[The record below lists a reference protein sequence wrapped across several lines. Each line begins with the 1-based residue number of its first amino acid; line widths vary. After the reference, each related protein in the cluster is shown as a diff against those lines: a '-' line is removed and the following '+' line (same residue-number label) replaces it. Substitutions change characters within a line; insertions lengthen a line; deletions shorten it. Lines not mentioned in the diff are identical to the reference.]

1 MKPSTSNHRRPFIIG
16 TLMILILLL
25 TGSAGAGVY
34 RYQDENGNWHF
45 SDRPVEGMADSQSQT
60 EPGIA
65 PSHGQD
71 LAQRLSDMFAPKND
85 IERVSIATVAIQTA
99 AGYGSRFFITDDGYI
114 LTNRHVLQGDK
125 TQKQAIEK
133 QYLNYKRQ
141 VESLK
146 YWIEGQK
153 GRIKIAEAQLQAA
166 KEDIDR
172 ERNLRIR
179 EGKQQ
184 IYEAQLNQFEQWQ
197 ANVRSKEYELSEFE
211 RKLDSAK
218 LALDQRDLVADLSQN
233 FTIFLRDRTELYVY
247 LVAASDTYDLAL
259 LKLDGYT
266 TPHIK
271 PFNSFQIAQ
280 GESVYAV
287 GNPLNLRTQ
296 VAAGVLSGHQ
306 GAFVK
311 TDARIYPGN
320 SGGPLVTESGR
331 VIGINTFKQLTR
343 NFEGLG
349 FAIRIDIVL
358 NEFSGYLNPWT
369 LCATLSHQDAHPT
382 FSLVFFPADKHPI
395 TLTSEELNSGVR
407 HIRRIAAQVF
417 QGDGQ
422 IFHFLENFSDA
433 FLSLGALK
441 IQKETVIAGIRSQRH
456 GCNSR
461 QIDVGIGKEAQHP
474 IQTAGFM
481 GCGKDD
487 GCLVSGTFVGLP
499 SQQQKPGCIGRTVLN
514 PFFDDFQVIELGT

>member
-146 YWIEGQK
+146 YWIEG
-153 GRIKIAEAQLQAA
+153 
-166 KEDIDR
+166 
-172 ERNLRIR
+172 
-179 EGKQQ
+179 
-184 IYEAQLNQFEQWQ
+184 QLNQFEQWQ

-358 NEFSGYLNPWT
+358 NEFSGYLNP
-369 LCATLSHQDAHPT
+369 
-382 FSLVFFPADKHPI
+382 
-395 TLTSEELNSGVR
+395 
-407 HIRRIAAQVF
+407 
-417 QGDGQ
+417 
-422 IFHFLENFSDA
+422 
-433 FLSLGALK
+433 
-441 IQKETVIAGIRSQRH
+441 
-456 GCNSR
+456 
-461 QIDVGIGKEAQHP
+461 
-474 IQTAGFM
+474 
-481 GCGKDD
+481 
-487 GCLVSGTFVGLP
+487 
-499 SQQQKPGCIGRTVLN
+499 
-514 PFFDDFQVIELGT
+514 